1 MRRHSSRA
9 PRVAPQPHIRS
20 HLPCVIKPYRFPAL
34 VLDLARRSPRE
45 RLPSRAA
52 LLRAPSRVQIRARGA
67 RALAPAVHILRPP
80 PPIVPQ
86 RARPHSCA
94 MCRAVWQPLCGHS
107 QHSQTAHRPRRHLPC
122 LSRAYVYPST
132 WRRNGVGL
140 HSWHSSVEPT
150 VQLAPH
156 QSLHSSTPSYPA
168 QPLLT
173 LLTLR
178 SESIPHA
185 HGGSNH
191 HTLLTRREKFSPIRI
206 GRSEGTTTAGRSSSF
221 ALPAPPSPAPSSSA
235 GAGASSSFAS
245 FFGSG

>member
-1 MRRHSSRA
+1 MCAGSSP
-9 PRVAPQPHIRS
+9 PRVAPQPYIRS
-20 HLPCVIKPYRFPAL
+20 HPPCVIKPYRFVWPSCSTS
-34 VLDLARRSPRE
+34 RGGPRE
-45 RLPSRAA
+45 RLSSAHHPASR
-52 LLRAPSRVQIRARGA
+52 SGRGA
-67 RALAPAVHILRPP
+67 RGLSRRPYIYFVVLLLSFRSARALSH
-80 PPIVPQ
+80 
-86 RARPHSCA
+86 ARCVEPYGSHSA
-94 MCRAVWQPLCGHS
+94 ATRSTVRLP
-107 QHSQTAHRPRRHLPC
+107 TRPRRHLPC

-132 WRRNGVGL
+132 WVGL

-178 SESIPHA
+178 SESIPYA

-206 GRSEGTTTAGRSSSF
+206 GRSEGTTTAGRSSSL